1 MENLTEEIKR
11 IYRLRGRISSREVTF
26 IRVLWLDRP
35 FGGMPHQDFSFGY
48 KPRTDEEREQVI
60 TGMKWYLVPSAA
72 LSWIK
77 ANDTR
82 QLHLLSRLIDTH
94 FPKQDNPL
102 LQELDIRAKLIAQ
115 IDTAEIQLEEKLDLI
130 AKLRAH
136 YQYIKQEDKIFDR
149 LKGKQQQ
156 TKCLYVTEWLAKNRK
171 IRLPTAL
178 LDHAEVID
186 AFDKNNMSRKDK
198 IACMEAVCNRL
209 AQKKYK
215 ESKIKSNL
223 KQVNFYL
230 PEETKSHLKQIAINK
245 DMSQAQVIQ
254 SLIED
259 EWNRKRND

>member
-26 IRVLWLDRP
+26 IRVLWLNREL
-35 FGGMPHQDFSFGY
+35 GGMLRRDFLFGY
-48 KPRTDEEREQVI
+48 KTPTDEEREQVI

-94 FPKQDNPL
+94 FPKQDHPL

-130 AKLRAH
+130 AKLRSH
-136 YQYIKQEDKIFDR
+136 YQYVKQEDKIFDR

-156 TKCLYVTEWLAKNRK
+156 TKCLYVTEWLAKNQG

-178 LDHAEVID
+178 EDHAAVID
-186 AFDKNNMSRKDK
+186 FFDKNNMFRKDK
-198 IACMEAVCNRL
+198 IACMQAVGNRL
-209 AQKKYK
+209 AQKKFK
-215 ESKIKSNL
+215 DSQEKSKL

-230 PEETKSHLKQIAINK
+230 PEEIKSHLKQMAINEGL
-245 DMSQAQVIQ
+245 SQSQVIQ
-254 SLIED
+254 LLIENA
-259 EWNRKRND
+259 WNSK